1 MKHLFYVL
9 YVLIYTGAV
18 FVCGMFVGQFFERS
32 WARREQEAR
41 AKAAL
46 KEHAEP
52 IGVQIP
58 ETNVAMT
65 GKRD

>member
-18 FVCGMFVGQFFERS
+18 FVCGMFIGQFFERS
-32 WARREQEAR
+32 WARKEQDAR
-41 AKAAL
+41 AKAVS
-46 KEHAEP
+46 KNTEP

-58 ETNVAMT
+58 ETNVAMS

>member
-41 AKAAL
+41 VKSL
-46 KEHAEP
+46 NEHEETM
-52 IGVQIP
+52 GVQIP

-65 GKRD
+65 RERE

>member
-9 YVLIYTGAV
+9 YVSIYTGAV
-18 FVCGMFVGQFFERS
+18 FICGMFIGQFFERS

-41 AKAAL
+41 AKAVSKQTDDL
-46 KEHAEP
+46 
-52 IGVQIP
+52 GVGIP

-65 GKRD
+65 GKRE

>member
-32 WARREQEAR
+32 WARKEQD
-41 AKAAL
+41 AKAKAL
-46 KEHAEP
+46 SENAEP
-52 IGVQIP
+52 IGVQMP
-58 ETNVAMT
+58 ETHVAMT
-65 GKRD
+65 GKRK

>member
-18 FVCGMFVGQFFERS
+18 FVCGMFIGQFFERS

-41 AKAAL
+41 VKVAAKNPD
-46 KEHAEP
+46 EIG
-52 IGVQIP
+52 IGVP
-58 ETNVAMT
+58 NANAAMT